1 MGVEMRRIRVA
12 LVEDNRKYL
21 EEVCLLLEDTP
32 YLEVIG
38 TYSHGRDAI
47 EGIIGTSP
55 DVALVDLKLPD
66 EISGV
71 EVIRRI
77 RERGSNTEC
86 LVLTVYDDDLN
97 LFSALRAGAVGYIVK
112 NDATL
117 PDVVQ
122 AIQEVIDG
130 GAPMSVGIARRILSE
145 FRKLSKTPGHP
156 NVQGLTN
163 RELEILEWL
172 ATGRTTKKVA
182 QDLHISYET
191 VRCHQ
196 KNMYKKLQV
205 HSLVEALAA
214 LRDEAK
220 S

>member
-1 MGVEMRRIRVA
+1 MKRIRVV

-21 EEVCLLLEDTP
+21 EEVCVLLKATP
-32 YLEVIG
+32 YLEVVG
-38 TYSHGRDAI
+38 TYANGRDAI
-47 EGIIGTSP
+47 EGIIATRP
-55 DVALVDLKLPD
+55 DVALVDLKLQD

-71 EVIRRI
+71 EVIERVL
-77 RERGSNTEC
+77 ERGSNTEC
-86 LVLTVYDDDLN
+86 LVLTVYDDDVN

-122 AIQEVIDG
+122 AIQDVIDG

-145 FRKLSKTPGHP
+145 FRKPSKAPGHP
-156 NVQGLTN
+156 KIEGLTN
-163 RELEILEWL
+163 REVEILEWL

-205 HSLVEALAA
+205 YSLVAALAV